1 MDFFRKKPVAVAV
14 LVLAVIAAAAIG
26 QIRKPPDRSDTPIP
40 SFVCV
45 DDRAGLLNGETER
58 YITSMNESLFYQCG
72 GMVFAATVDSTGR
85 TDIFDFAEDL
95 GAQYGVG
102 SQERDNGIVILLAPG
117 NVSESGLQGDYCV
130 ALGTGLERYE
140 DTLNDLIYEMEDD
153 FAAGRYDRAVRTAFD
168 AYIRWFEGHYDIQVR
183 EGYLPQDAYQDTSAG
198 GSPVLGTLIVLLVI
212 ILLLWV
218 IFDGIRYSSYRRRY
232 RSYPVPPVIYR
243 PVFWGRPRRRPLPP
257 PSHHRP
263 PPPPRPPRGGHSSPP
278 AGGGFHQGGSFGGSG
293 ASRGSGSSFGGSG
306 ASRSGSSSSRSSG
319 GFSRSSGPSKS
330 SGGGFSRGGSFGGF
344 RSSGS
349 RSSGSRSGASRSG
362 GASRGGGGS
371 RGGRR

>member
-243 PVFWGRPRRRPLPP
+243 PVFWGRPRRRP
-257 PSHHRP
+257 P

-278 AGGGFHQGGSFGGSG
+278 AGSGSFHQGGSFGGSG

-330 SGGGFSRGGSFGGF
+330 SGGGFSRGGSFGGS